1 VSLCRGHLGRR
12 AFKASER
19 AARVLQPLIRRRI
32 AARLLAVARVQ
43 AWVRGWRVRREAQ
56 RQRGA
61 RAQGEGRWQAKQAQ
75 FRQQLE
81 ELNGVG
87 QPPPPP
93 RAERRPLLTA
103 TEGGASSGRRRRG
116 GGGGGGMP
124 RRSGGRRGGTPT
136 WLQPLEA
143 APISAA
149 LASKVAAKGS
159 ELDQIAASR
168 RRSEITECT
177 PPARPASS
185 SSPDDSCAD
194 RRAAYLPAC
203 LAAYLPGCLAGCL
216 PGCLALVVLLLLLL
230 LLLCVGVPH

>member
-1 VSLCRGHLGRR
+1 MSLCRGHLARR

-43 AWVRGWRVRREAQ
+43 AWVRGWRVRREAK
-56 RQRGA
+56 RRRGA

-81 ELNGVG
+81 ELNGGVG
-87 QPPPPP
+87 QPPPP

-116 GGGGGGMP
+116 GGGGGMP

-136 WLQPLEA
+136 WLQPLEG
-143 APISAA
+143 APAPGISAA

-168 RRSEITECT
+168 RRSDH
-177 PPARPASS
+177 RVH
-185 SSPDDSCAD
+185 
-194 RRAAYLPAC
+194 AA
-203 LAAYLPGCLAGCL
+203 G
-216 PGCLALVVLLLLLL
+216 
-230 LLLCVGVPH
+230 